1 MIVSNSTVL
10 IFLAKI
16 GKLSLLKELFEE
28 VLIPVEVFT
37 EVVIRGKENQHP
49 DAFIVEN
56 AVEAGWIHVKEIE
69 AIGKLKEFGID
80 TGEAQAISLSM
91 SLLVPVLLDQTHA
104 RNAAKALGLK
114 PRGTL
119 FVLLAA
125 LRKKLLT
132 SEDYQ
137 DSLEALVKS
146 GFRMSDEVY
155 LEAVRLGRQKK

>member
-10 IFLAKI
+10 IYLAKI
-16 GKLSLLKELFEE
+16 GKLSLLKEFFRE
-28 VLIPVEVFT
+28 VLIPPEVFA
-37 EVVIRGKENQHP
+37 EVVIRGKEQEHP
-49 DAFIVEN
+49 DAFIVEK
-56 AVEAGWIHVKEIE
+56 AVKDGWICIKDIE
-69 AIGKLKEFGID
+69 AAELLENFGID
-80 TGEAQAISLSM
+80 PGEAQAISLAQ
-91 SLLVPVLLDQTHA
+91 SLDVPILLDQTHA
-104 RNAAKALGLK
+104 RNAAKALGLR

-137 DSLEALVKS
+137 DSLAELVKA

-155 LEAVRLGRQKK
+155 LEAVRLGRRKE